1 MILSLYN
8 KYILPK
14 VLNCTCGSKPINYQR
29 AKIVPLAE
37 GVILDIG
44 IGSGLNIPFYNK
56 SKIKYLYGL
65 DPSKELIEMA
75 KPFAKKN
82 QIEIEFLKCGAEKIP
97 LSDNSIDTV
106 LITYTMCTIPDVS
119 LSNSEIM
126 RVLKD
131 NGKLLFCE
139 HGLAPDANIAKWQK
153 RINPFWGKIA
163 GGCNLDRNIPKLIT
177 SSGFKISNMEEMY
190 LPSTP
195 KFAGYNYWG
204 VAEKIN
210 INLNT

>member
-1 MILSLYN
+1 LSFYD

-14 VLNCTCGSKPINYQR
+14 VLNCTCASKPIRYQR
-29 AKIVPLAE
+29 DKIVPLAE
-37 GVILDIG
+37 GVVLDVG

-56 SKIKYLYGL
+56 SKINYLYGL
-65 DPSKELIEMA
+65 DPSKELLDIA
-75 KPFAKKN
+75 KSIANEN
-82 QIEIEFLKCGAEKIP
+82 QLEVDFLQCSAENIP
-97 LSDNSIDTV
+97 LPDRSIDTV
-106 LITYTMCTIPDVS
+106 LITYTMCTIPDVA

-131 NGKLLFCE
+131 DGKLLFCE
-139 HGLAPDANIAKWQK
+139 HGLAPDKNIAKWQK
-153 RINPFWGKIA
+153 RINPLWSKIA
-163 GGCNLDRNIPKLIT
+163 GGCNLNRDIPKLIN

-204 VAEKIN
+204 VAKK
-210 INLNT
+210 

>member
-1 MILSLYN
+1 MSFYD

-14 VLNCTCGSKPINYQR
+14 VLNCTCASKPIRYQR
-29 AKIVPLAE
+29 DKIVPLAE
-37 GVILDIG
+37 GVVLDVG

-56 SKIKYLYGL
+56 SKINYLYGL
-65 DPSKELIEMA
+65 DPSKELLDIA
-75 KPFAKKN
+75 KSIAKEN
-82 QIEIEFLKCGAEKIP
+82 QLEVDFLQCSAESIP
-97 LSDNSIDTV
+97 LPDRSIDTV
-106 LITYTMCTIPDVS
+106 LITYTMCTIPDVA

-131 NGKLLFCE
+131 DGKLLFCE
-139 HGLAPDANIAKWQK
+139 HGLAPDKNIAKWQK
-153 RINPFWGKIA
+153 RINPLWGKIA
-163 GGCNLDRNIPKLIT
+163 GGCNLNRDIPKLIS

-204 VAEKIN
+204 VAKK
-210 INLNT
+210 

>member
-1 MILSLYN
+1 MSFYD

-14 VLNCTCGSKPINYQR
+14 VLNCTCASKPIRYQR
-29 AKIVPLAE
+29 DKIVPLAE
-37 GVILDIG
+37 GVVLDVG

-56 SKIKYLYGL
+56 SKINYLYGL
-65 DPSKELIEMA
+65 DPSKELLDIA
-75 KPFAKKN
+75 KSIAKEN
-82 QIEIEFLKCGAEKIP
+82 QLEVDFLQCSAESIP
-97 LSDNSIDTV
+97 LPDKSIDTV
-106 LITYTMCTIPDVS
+106 LITYTMCTIPDVA

-131 NGKLLFCE
+131 DGKLLFCE
-139 HGLAPDANIAKWQK
+139 HGLAPDKHIAKWQK
-153 RINPFWGKIA
+153 RINPLWGKIA
-163 GGCNLDRNIPKLIT
+163 GGCNLNRDIPKLIS

-204 VAEKIN
+204 TAKK
-210 INLNT
+210 